1 MILEKMAALARPVR
15 IAANSSRA
23 WAMAPSIFSSASRR
37 VSSITLAPSCR
48 DRSAGGDQCPDLL
61 TTDGLDD
68 GVLPLRAED
77 QHGQAV
83 VHAEAE
89 RGRVGDPQ
97 PLPERFAEGDGVDL
111 TGGRVDARVGG
122 LAAVDAVRALHD

>member
-1 MILEKMAALARPVR
+1 GRSGSQRTPPGRGRWRLPSSLRLREECPRSRWLLRAA
-15 IAANSSRA
+15 
-23 WAMAPSIFSSASRR
+23 
-37 VSSITLAPSCR
+37 

-61 TTDGLDD
+61 TTDRLDD
-68 GVLPLRAED
+68 GVLALRAED

-97 PLPERFAEGDGVDL
+97 PLPERFAEGDGVEL
-111 TGGRVDARVGG
+111 TGG
-122 LAAVDAVRALHD
+122 